1 MRRRGRRRHTI
12 PPFGRVPSFRRRF
25 VSVHAPAL
33 KCGVFMRIASGLL
46 NFLLTFFHFVFLL
59 GCFRMAGDRFHLRL
73 WHDSQWH
80 LNSLFLPAAR
90 RERSRKTCFYPW
102 KASPSHKVL
111 NPRMPGKRERTGDK
125 LPNGMDDQI
134 PPRPR
139 PFKMPF
145 ILAFGL

>member
-1 MRRRGRRRHTI
+1 MARPARYGRRSILPHSARRY
-12 PPFGRVPSFRRRF
+12 GRLS
-25 VSVHAPAL
+25 
-33 KCGVFMRIASGLL
+33 GVFMRIASGLL